1 MVIRDV
7 MRSFG
12 VILLCCAAAACA
24 LSRSTDEPVHTYV
37 LGPAES
43 AWDGGTPAMPPG
55 VHGVLVV
62 GLPQA
67 EAGFEQPRIAYVQ
80 RPYEVNYYA
89 TNQWADTPAR
99 MLVPLLIHSLESTGL
114 WRAVVPMPTTVRGD
128 YRLDT
133 SGLLLQQEFFQ
144 QPSRTRIVLRAQLI
158 DLNDQRLMG
167 ARSFDALEPAPSDDA
182 YGGVLAANRAAAQ
195 LLHAVEDWI
204 RSCLKGTGQSNC

>member
-1 MVIRDV
+1 MTRDA
-7 MRSFG
+7 MRSFSL
-12 VILLCCAAAACA
+12 VLLCYAATACA
-24 LSRSTDEPVHTYV
+24 LSRSTDGPVHTYV

-43 AWDGGTPAMPPG
+43 AWDGGTQAMPPG
-55 VHGVLVV
+55 IHGVLVV

-133 SGLLLQQEFFQ
+133 SGLLLQQEFFR

-158 DLNDQRLMG
+158 DMNEQRVIG
-167 ARSFDALEPAPSDDA
+167 ARSFEALEPAPSDDA

-195 LLHAVEDWI
+195 VLHAVEAWI
-204 RSCLKGTGQSNC
+204 SSCLKGSGKSNC